1 MVAALAAAAFF
12 QAARALANAAWPG
25 DADADGVGV
34 GAELAGVVPAVLAG
48 VVETGVVETDAAA
61 VAACRV
67 LGAAAGA
74 LDPAE
79 LHAATVKIVVSNSPV
94 AGRNRSLF
102 MPLVTRELS
111 VRLGADAPP
120 LGDLGTE
127 NYVRRPITARSA

>member
-34 GAELAGVVPAVLAG
+34 GAELAGVVAAVLAG
-48 VVETGVVETDAAA
+48 AVETGVVET

-111 VRLGADAPP
+111 VRLGLTPAS
-120 LGDLGTE
+120 
-127 NYVRRPITARSA
+127 R

>member
-34 GAELAGVVPAVLAG
+34 GAELAGVVAAVLAG
-48 VVETGVVETDAAA
+48 AVETGVVETDAAA

-111 VRLGADAPP
+111 VRLGLTPAS
-120 LGDLGTE
+120 
-127 NYVRRPITARSA
+127 R

>member
-25 DADADGVGV
+25 DADADGVG
-34 GAELAGVVPAVLAG
+34 AELAGAVAAVLAG
-48 VVETGVVETDAAA
+48 AVETGVVETDAAA

-111 VRLGADAPP
+111 VRLGLTPAS
-120 LGDLGTE
+120 
-127 NYVRRPITARSA
+127 R